1 VADTLY
7 FHGEGGG
14 WVMEEYPYCAH
25 RLIQFIIW

>member
-14 WVMEEYPYCAH
+14 RVREEYPYCAH
-25 RLIQFIIW
+25 CLIHCIIW